1 MGETGIRI
9 YRLTAAGASAL
20 HSARS
25 VPDWYRAILEL
36 VRDDATSSKIVSV
49 LTDHPSSEVLNWI
62 EQLETLGF
70 VESWLMPRASNTGTG
85 ASREASA

>member
-9 YRLTAAGASAL
+9 YRLTAAGTSAL

-25 VPDWYRAILEL
+25 VPNWYRDILSL
-36 VRDDATSSKIVSV
+36 VQADPTSSEIIAGM
-49 LTDHPSSEVLNWI
+49 THHPSKEVLEWI

-70 VESWLMPRASNTGTG
+70 VESLLMQPATNAG
-85 ASREASA
+85 AVRQAGA

>member
-36 VRDDATSSKIVSV
+36 VRDDATTSTIISL
-49 LTDHPSSEVLNWI
+49 LTHHPSSEVLKWI

-70 VESWLMPRASNTGTG
+70 VESWLMPRASNAG
-85 ASREASA
+85 AALEASA

>member
-36 VRDDATSSKIVSV
+36 VRDDATSSKIVSA
-49 LTDHPSSEVLNWI
+49 LTHHPSAAVLNWI

-70 VESWLMPRASNTGTG
+70 VESWLMPRASNTG

>member
-49 LTDHPSSEVLNWI
+49 LTHHPSGEVLNWI
-62 EQLETLGF
+62 EELETLGF
-70 VESWLMPRASNTGTG
+70 VESCLMPRASNTA